1 MAEQPGDDAQA
12 LAAVDRDRRERDCIT
27 LVRAIIRELSGREPI
42 FELPAWADGLTEEE
56 TIRRAPREGRRSS
69 SCPPGPSLTEEET
82 IRRAPR
88 EHGTLR
94 QGWIELLDGEPRLRR
109 VSKATLPASGMI
121 ALTSVRGLA
130 VDRAEAPVRGPL
142 LGVIGPDCALWVRSH
157 EGLSRAWP
165 VADRWEVR

>member
-1 MAEQPGDDAQA
+1 MSESHE
-12 LAAVDRDRRERDCIT
+12 RDLRLRSVMEREGLGPSLWRERDCIT

-56 TIRRAPREGRRSS
+56 TIRRAPRE
-69 SCPPGPSLTEEET
+69 
-82 IRRAPR
+82 
-88 EHGTLR
+88 HGMLR

>member
-1 MAEQPGDDAQA
+1 MSESHEHDLRLRSVMEREGLGPS
-12 LAAVDRDRRERDCIT
+12 LWRERDCIT
-27 LVRAIIRELSGREPI
+27 LVRAVIRELSGREPI
-42 FELPAWADGLTEEE
+42 FELPAWADG
-56 TIRRAPREGRRSS
+56 
-69 SCPPGPSLTEEET
+69 LTEEET

-142 LGVIGPDCALWVRSH
+142 LGVIGPDCAL
-157 EGLSRAWP
+157 
-165 VADRWEVR
+165 